1 MTFYAIAAWIPQ
13 RGGITHYRACMSD
26 AVAATCAAA
35 LPTQIALQLFRAD
48 LPVSTSRA
56 SHDDCQ
62 QNHRGPDF
70 DDPGVRDDGDLL
82 WPKHPAR

>member
-1 MTFYAIAAWIPQ
+1 MTFYAIAAGFRKVEGSLIN
-13 RGGITHYRACMSD
+13 RACVSD
-26 AVAATCAAA
+26 AVAATCAAP